1 MRQASYYIRWGL
13 QNNILEII
21 KPLFHK
27 RGLLR
32 IVFIHILYICVLN
45 YMCRPSKE
53 SLSL

>member
-27 RGLLR
+27 TGLLR
-32 IVFIHILYICVLN
+32 IVFYTYSLYLYIAL
-45 YMCRPSKE
+45 Y
-53 SLSL
+53 